1 MAISFWKYTE
11 YTLPVPKQ
19 INRAFCGGAQGVY
32 LFFSKKDSLLVFC
45 FTKKQQLYSDYLYY
59 HQIYETGGLLWKI

>member
-19 INRAFCGGAQGVY
+19 KNRAFCGGAQGVY

-45 FTKKQQLYSDYLYY
+45 FTKK
-59 HQIYETGGLLWKI
+59 HLLRGILDDIRDFYTL

>member
-1 MAISFWKYTE
+1 
-11 YTLPVPKQ
+11 VPKQ
-19 INRAFCGGAQGVY
+19 KNRAFCGGAQGVY